1 MCRSDRSPFDTLEAT
16 FRLLAAGPQPLA
28 LHGRTIGL
36 AVESIRLWDLR
47 AILFHPA
54 TGVAVQRAALVALV
68 GRARRRRGAWVV
80 GLAGVLLPG
89 LRQQISCLPEGCSG
103 GTACPGGTVLAGLL
117 KRIVPGANVV
127 SLGTADE
134 VAEGVVFLASARAR
148 WITGQTLMVDG
159 GYAV

>member
-1 MCRSDRSPFDTLEAT
+1 MAAASPARIGEPPMCCSDRSPFDTLEAT

-28 LHGRTIGL
+28 LRGRTIGL

-68 GRARRRRGAWVV
+68 GRALRRRGAWVV

-89 LRQQISCLPEGCSG
+89 LRQQVASLPVGCWGS
-103 GTACPGGTVLAGLL
+103 TACLGGMVLADLL
-117 KRIVPGANVV
+117 DHLDAAGATN
-127 SLGTADE
+127 E
-134 VAEGVVFLASARAR
+134 
-148 WITGQTLMVDG
+148 
-159 GYAV
+159 